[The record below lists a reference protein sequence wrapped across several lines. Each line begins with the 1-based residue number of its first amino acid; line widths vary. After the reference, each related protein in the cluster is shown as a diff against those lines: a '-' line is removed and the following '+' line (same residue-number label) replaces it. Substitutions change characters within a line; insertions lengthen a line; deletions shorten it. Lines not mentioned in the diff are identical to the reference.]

1 LPQQLGKSIINPLKY
16 TLMKTYKI
24 SDIRKEMKA
33 QKGTFYLCVN
43 YLFSFE
49 NCPQLKAI
57 LPASKN
63 KAKTEE
69 HEIACKKFVRF
80 GETLER
86 KVTKTINGEKQT
98 TIITYIKNS
107 FTADEVL
114 RYFLNIKNGN

>member
-1 LPQQLGKSIINPLKY
+1 
-16 TLMKTYKI
+16 MKTYKLT
-24 SDIRKEMKA
+24 DIRKEMKT

-69 HEIACKKFVRF
+69 HENACKKFVHF
-80 GETLER
+80 GETLKR

-98 TIITYIKNS
+98 TIITYVKNS

>member
-1 LPQQLGKSIINPLKY
+1 MTTVKLQ
-16 TLMKTYKI
+16 
-24 SDIRKEMKA
+24 DIRREMKS

-49 NCPQLKAI
+49 NCPQLKKV
-57 LPASKN
+57 LPVSKN

-69 HEIACKKFVRF
+69 HENACKAFVRF

-86 KVTKTINGEKQT
+86 KVTKTVNGEKQLA
-98 TIITYIKNS
+98 IITYVKNY

-114 RYFLNIKNGN
+114 RYFLSVHNGK

>member
-1 LPQQLGKSIINPLKY
+1 
-16 TLMKTYKI
+16 MKAIKI
-24 SDIRKEMKA
+24 QDVRKEMKA

-49 NCPQLKAI
+49 NCPQLKKV
-57 LPASKN
+57 LPPSKN

-69 HEIACKKFVRF
+69 HENACKKFVRF

-98 TIITYIKNS
+98 AVITYVKNY

-114 RYFLNIKNGN
+114 RYFVSLQ

>member
-1 LPQQLGKSIINPLKY
+1 MTTIKLQ
-16 TLMKTYKI
+16 
-24 SDIRKEMKA
+24 DIRREMKS

-49 NCPQLKAI
+49 NCPQLKKV
-57 LPASKN
+57 LPPSKN

-69 HEIACKKFVRF
+69 HENACKKFVQF

-86 KVTKTINGEKQT
+86 KVTKTVNGEKQT
-98 TIITYIKNS
+98 AIVTYVKNY

-114 RYFLNIKNGN
+114 RYFLSLHNGK

>member
-1 LPQQLGKSIINPLKY
+1 
-16 TLMKTYKI
+16 MKANVKLQ
-24 SDIRKEMKA
+24 DVRKEMKA

-57 LPASKN
+57 LPQSKN
-63 KAKTEE
+63 KAKTDE
-69 HEIACKKFVRF
+69 HENACKKFVRF

-86 KVTKTINGEKQT
+86 KVTKTINGERQT
-98 TIITYIKNS
+98 AVITYVKNY

-114 RYFLNIKNGN
+114 RYFLSVHNGE

>member
-1 LPQQLGKSIINPLKY
+1 MATI
-16 TLMKTYKI
+16 KI
-24 SDIRKEMKA
+24 SDVRKEMKQ

-49 NCPQLKAI
+49 NCPQLKRV

-69 HEIACKKFVRF
+69 HENACKKFVHF

-98 TIITYIKNS
+98 AVITYVKNY

-114 RYFLNIKNGN
+114 RYFLNIYNGE

>member
-1 LPQQLGKSIINPLKY
+1 
-16 TLMKTYKI
+16 MKTYKI

-69 HEIACKKFVRF
+69 HENACKKFVRF

>member
-1 LPQQLGKSIINPLKY
+1 
-16 TLMKTYKI
+16 MKNYKI

-49 NCPQLKAI
+49 NCPQLKAV

-69 HEIACKKFVRF
+69 HENACKKFVHF

-86 KVTKTINGEKQT
+86 KVTRTINGEKQT
-98 TIITYIKNS
+98 AIITCVKNS

-114 RYFLNIKNGN
+114 RYFISLQNG

>member
-1 LPQQLGKSIINPLKY
+1 
-16 TLMKTYKI
+16 MKANVKLQ
-24 SDIRKEMKA
+24 DVRKEMRA

-57 LPASKN
+57 LPQSKN

-69 HEIACKKFVRF
+69 HENACKAFVKF
-80 GETLER
+80 GETLTR
-86 KVTKTINGEKQT
+86 KVTKVVNGERLT
-98 TIITYIKNS
+98 AEVTYVKNY

-114 RYFLNIKNGN
+114 RYFLSVHNGK

>member
-1 LPQQLGKSIINPLKY
+1 
-16 TLMKTYKI
+16 MKAIKLQ
-24 SDIRKEMKA
+24 DVRKEMKA
-33 QKGTFYLCVN
+33 QKGTYYLCVN

-49 NCPQLKAI
+49 NCPQLKQV

-69 HEIACKKFVRF
+69 HENACKKFVRY

-98 TIITYIKNS
+98 TIITYVKNY

-114 RYFLNIKNGN
+114 RYFVSLQNG

>member
-1 LPQQLGKSIINPLKY
+1 MATIKL
-16 TLMKTYKI
+16 
-24 SDIRKEMKA
+24 SDVRKEMKA

-49 NCPQLKAI
+49 NCPSLKKV

-63 KAKTEE
+63 KAKTGE
-69 HEIACKKFVRF
+69 HEAACKKFVRF

-86 KVTKTINGEKQT
+86 KVTRTVNGEKQAAV
-98 TIITYIKNS
+98 ITYVKNY

-114 RYFLNIKNGN
+114 RYFVSLQNG

>member
-1 LPQQLGKSIINPLKY
+1 MNTIKLSEV
-16 TLMKTYKI
+16 
-24 SDIRKEMKA
+24 RKEMKS
-33 QKGTFYLCVN
+33 QKGTYYLCVN

-49 NCPQLKAI
+49 NCPQLKKV

-63 KAKTEE
+63 KAKTDE
-69 HEIACKKFVRF
+69 HENACKKFVRF

-98 TIITYIKNS
+98 AVITYVKNY

-114 RYFLNIKNGN
+114 RYFVSLQNG

>member
-1 LPQQLGKSIINPLKY
+1 
-16 TLMKTYKI
+16 MKTYKI

-49 NCPQLKAI
+49 NCPQLKEV
-57 LPASKN
+57 LPTSKN

-69 HEIACKKFVRF
+69 HENACKAMFHF

-86 KVTKTINGEKQT
+86 KYTKVVNGEK
-98 TIITYIKNS
+98 ITGVKTYVKNTL
-107 FTADEVL
+107 TADEVL
-114 RYFLNIKNGN
+114 KYFVSLKNA